1 MQTGCPGEQFVG
13 KFFLKKY
20 KTFQYF
26 PILSENISAFWRKNF
41 GRVVEN
47 AIWVSRR
54 TFWGQTISGKNIC
67 SFWSFL
73 DFEAFFWE
81 LWSNHFSTVVLTAD
95 YLSRGGVWAEVFFLG
110 KTIFCHFRILSKN
123 FWDFWQ
129 EIAKIAVYV
138 SRGTIVECF
147 LENFHFYDF
156 PNLSEE
162 LSSCWQKNFG
172 RLVKSA
178 IWVSRGTFLGETTF
192 LKKYMYFLMVF
203 GLRAIFIE
211 LWREYFSTVVRIEF
225 CVSRGRVWTKIY
237 FFENV

>member
-1 MQTGCPGEQFVG
+1 MIVSWKTEISLH
-13 KFFLKKY
+13 FFSHDTCKK
-20 KTFQYF
+20 
-26 PILSENISAFWRKNF
+26 LS
-41 GRVVEN
+41 
-47 AIWVSRR
+47 
-54 TFWGQTISGKNIC
+54 
-67 SFWSFL
+67 
-73 DFEAFFWE
+73 
-81 LWSNHFSTVVLTAD
+81 
-95 YLSRGGVWAEVFFLG
+95 
-110 KTIFCHFRILSKN
+110 N
-123 FWDFWQ
+123 FWQKYFGKLV
-129 EIAKIAVYV
+129 KIQVWV
-138 SRGTIVECF
+138 SRGTILRNKIFEKERSFSLFSYFEQKLLGLLARNCQNCRLRVQRNNCGMF
-147 LENFHFYDF
+147 FGKFSLFYDF

-237 FFENV
+237 FFENVLSFSFS